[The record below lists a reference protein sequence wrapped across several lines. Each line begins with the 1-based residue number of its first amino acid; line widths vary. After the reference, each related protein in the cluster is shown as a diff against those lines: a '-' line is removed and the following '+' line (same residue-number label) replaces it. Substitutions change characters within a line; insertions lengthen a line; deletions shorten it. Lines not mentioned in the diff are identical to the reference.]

1 MKNFDVIIIG
11 GGAAGISAAIWCN
24 ELGLKTLLL
33 EENAELGGQLLWT
46 FNPIKNYLGVETE
59 NGKELRDIFL
69 KQIENYT
76 FEYLLNTIIKSV
88 NLSEKKILLDDG
100 KELSAKFLV
109 IATGIKRRKL
119 GIEGENLKG
128 VLLSGKRDS
137 DLVKGKTVC
146 VVGGGDAA
154 LENALILAEKAEKVY
169 LIHRNDKFR
178 GREEFIS
185 QIKQNPK
192 INIVFNSKI
201 GKIIGK
207 EKVESVKLNNGQT
220 LIVQAVVIRIG
231 VESNTKFFKSQIE
244 TDNSGYIKID
254 SNCETS
260 IKGVFAVGDVAN
272 PIAPTIS
279 SAVGMGSTAAKVIYS
294 KI

>member
-33 EENAELGGQLLWT
+33 EEKAELGGQLLWT

-76 FEYLLNTIIKSV
+76 FEYRLNTIIKSV
-88 NLSEKKILLDDG
+88 NLSEKKINLDDG
-100 KELSAKFLV
+100 KELLAKFLV

-137 DLVKGKTVC
+137 DLVKGKNVC

-207 EKVESVKLNNGQT
+207 EKVESVELNNGQT

-231 VESNTKFFKSQIE
+231 VESNTKFFQGQIE

-260 IKGVFAVGDVAN
+260 INGVFAIGDVAN